1 MKEITVTFENG
12 GVFNGSANSF
22 TLDNLITYY
31 FTIDKNYRV
40 QINADT
46 MAIELQEYQNTNGA
60 WYGIDI
66 ITAVSVQDAQ
76 GEVTKA
82 YLEANYYN
90 KAEVDSKISAIPSSD
105 VTKEYLEQN
114 YYSKAQIEQIVGRYY
129 TKDETDQRYV
139 RKAGDTMTGPLI
151 ITNSEGY
158 KAQFEANSWTIYNTE
173 GAATLNLYNNN
184 VNLYNSGGVYIKQGS
199 TGSASIIRMTV
210 NGFYIY
216 DPDGE
221 WVGSLAQE
229 NNYAIC
235 ALHMF
240 NNSRIAMHS
249 GKPNTTERFLQ
260 INGSEFYLY
269 NNVDDGSFRFHGPM
283 VIDRTLSV
291 QSVFTAHSAAY
302 FEGQANFNGHVS
314 VNDGFTAYSRFNIR
328 GSANFY
334 AGLTLNGNAGLR
346 VGDTTNYVYISQ
358 SGMFVYDTGK
368 LVLRADTSRGLEL
381 FNSHAIIVHNDYNI
395 TGKHT
400 AYNWNGINT
409 YNMTSGADAFNL
421 YLNNNNLYIHCYRFA
436 VYGHGIVDLFS
447 SISDV
452 TMHGSESWI
461 SANNTPKATN
471 DQFLAL
477 NFLNALNLFL
487 QRMQDNIRAQS
498 PAYQVVSEII
508 FSKENFGGGFRAG
521 GGSSRGGGVGRRT

>member
-40 QINADT
+40 QVNAST

-66 ITAVSVQDAQ
+66 ITAVSVQELQ
-76 GEVTKA
+76 GDVTKEWIA
-82 YLEANYYN
+82 QNYYN
-90 KAEVDSKISAIPSSD
+90 KTEVDAKISAIPASD
-105 VTKEYLEQN
+105 VTKEWIAQN
-114 YYSKAQIEQIVGRYY
+114 YYSKPQI
-129 TKDETDQRYV
+129 DQRLTAYWSKTEADGRYV

-158 KAQFEANSWTIYNTE
+158 KAAFEANSWTIYNTK
-173 GAATLNLYNNN
+173 GAALLNLYNNN

-199 TGSASIIRMTV
+199 TGSASLIRMTV

-216 DPDGE
+216 NPDGE

-240 NNSRIAMHS
+240 NDSRIAMHT

-260 INGSEFYLY
+260 INGSEFHLY
-269 NNVDDGSFRFHGPM
+269 NNVDDGIFSFYGPM
-283 VIDRTLSV
+283 VISNKLSV
-291 QSVFTAHSAAY
+291 QQGLNVQGQLNAYASA
-302 FEGQANFNGHVS
+302 FF
-314 VNDGFTAYSRFNIR
+314 
-328 GSANFY
+328 
-334 AGLTLNGNAGLR
+334 NAGVTLR
-346 VGDTTNYVYISQ
+346 GNTGLRIGDSTTEYTYISQ
-358 SGMFVYDTGK
+358 SGMFIYAG
-368 LVLRADTSRGLEL
+368 LLALRVDTSRGVEL
-381 FNSHAIIVHNDYNI
+381 FGSRAVIVHNDTSI

-400 AYNWNGINT
+400 AYNWNGINA
-409 YNMTSGADAFNL
+409 YNMFDGDNFNF
-421 YLNNNNLYIHCYRFA
+421 YLNNNSVSFYCKRFF
-436 VYGHGIVDLFS
+436 VYGHGTVDLFS
-447 SISDV
+447 TISDV
-452 TMHGSESWI
+452 TIHGSQSFV

-498 PAYQVVSEII
+498 PAYQLVSEIS
-508 FSKENFGGGFRAG
+508 FSKEEFGGGISAG

>member
-40 QINADT
+40 QVNAST

-76 GEVTKA
+76 GDVTKA

-90 KAEVDSKISAIPSSD
+90 KTEVDSKISAIPSSD

-114 YYSKAQIEQIVGRYY
+114 YYSKAQVDQIAGRYY
-129 TKDETDQRYV
+129 TKDEADGRYV

-158 KAQFEANSWTIYNTE
+158 KAAFEANSWTIYNTE
-173 GAATLNLYNNN
+173 GIATLNLYNNN

-199 TGSASIIRMTV
+199 TGSASLIRMTV

-240 NNSRIAMHS
+240 NNSRIALHT

-260 INGSEFYLY
+260 INGSDFHLY
-269 NNVDDGSFRFHGPM
+269 NNVDYGTFSFYGPM
-283 VIDRTLSV
+283 VINDKLTVQGQLNANGQTNHRGDVYIYDRWLYQYQSNKCIVQISNEIHIYNGARLVLHSGAKDTAEEYTNFTYSGLSKYYPTGNRAGFNINVGEGALYLTSTINMGTGVRINCPNGHYTLTDGG
-291 QSVFTAHSAAY
+291 QSVTGTGLY
-302 FEGQANFNGHVS
+302 RS
-314 VNDGFTAYSRFNIR
+314 VNDTYYS
-328 GSANFY
+328 
-334 AGLTLNGNAGLR
+334 
-346 VGDTTNYVYISQ
+346 
-358 SGMFVYDTGK
+358 
-368 LVLRADTSRGLEL
+368 
-381 FNSHAIIVHNDYNI
+381 
-395 TGKHT
+395 
-400 AYNWNGINT
+400 
-409 YNMTSGADAFNL
+409 YNM
-421 YLNNNNLYIHCYRFA
+421 
-436 VYGHGIVDLFS
+436 
-447 SISDV
+447 
-452 TMHGSESWI
+452 
-461 SANNTPKATN
+461 
-471 DQFLAL
+471 
-477 NFLNALNLFL
+477 LNALNTFL
-487 QRMQDNIRAQS
+487 EYLQNNIKSAVTTFNR
-498 PAYQVVSEII
+498 VSII
-508 FSKENFGGGFRAG
+508 DFDPLNWGGDGKA
-521 GGSSRGGGVGRRT
+521 RGGHIGGNVG